1 MQRIKPFLWFKDNA
15 EEAVDFYLSVFPGAK
30 RDSTSRVPE
39 GGPGKPGSVMIAS
52 FILDGVEIVALNGGP
67 HQSFTDA
74 ISLMVPC
81 DSQAEIDDLWEKMTV
96 DGGQEVACG
105 WLRDKFGV
113 PWQITPANMGR
124 LLAGKGAEGAQ
135 RAMAAMM
142 QMKKLDIAA
151 LERAGGL
158 A

>member
-1 MQRIKPFLWFKDNA
+1 MQRIKPFLWFNDKA
-15 EEAVDFYLSVFPGAK
+15 EEAIDFYLSVFPGAK
-30 RDSTSRVPE
+30 RGSISRVPE
-39 GGPGKPGSVMIAS
+39 GGPGKPGSVLIAS
-52 FILDGVEIVALNGGP
+52 FVLDGTEIVALNGGP
-67 HQSFTDA
+67 HHSFTDA
-74 ISLMVPC
+74 ISLVVPC
-81 DSQAEIDDLWEKMTV
+81 DTQDEIDDLWEKMTA

-113 PWQITPANMGR
+113 SWQITPANMGH
-124 LLAGKGAEGAQ
+124 LLAGKDADGAK